1 LFQSGDIDRAYNY
14 MSCALE
20 DALFCNARLRTHEVS
35 LMMPIIDKA
44 YQHQTRTKQ
53 KILTIST
60 IVVSVLSLFFLIAIW
75 RVYRQMKKLALARK
89 ELAQVNDHLSNL
101 NNLLLENNNSLTEA
115 NLIKEEYIVKYMD
128 QCSLYIDK
136 MDEYRR
142 NLQKIA
148 ITGRMEDLILKIK
161 SKDFID
167 DELAEFYLNFDKTFI
182 QLFPDFVDK
191 LNKLLIP
198 NEQIQPKPGQILN
211 LELRIYAL
219 IRLGINDSV
228 KIASFLRCSTNTIY
242 NYRTRNRNNAIGD
255 RDSFEENVMQ
265 IGVLSR

>member
-1 LFQSGDIDRAYNY
+1 MPFIDN
-14 MSCALE
+14 
-20 DALFCNARLRTHEVS
+20 
-35 LMMPIIDKA
+35 A
-44 YQHQTRTKQ
+44 YQTVTKTRQ
-53 KILTIST
+53 RLLTIFV
-60 IVVSVLSLFFLIAIW
+60 IVVSALLVFLLLAIG
-75 RVYRQMKKLALARK
+75 RVYRQMKKLTLARK
-89 ELAQVNDHLSNL
+89 ELSLINDKLSEL
-101 NNLLLENNNSLTEA
+101 NDKLIKNNNSLTEA
-115 NLIKEEYIVKYMD
+115 NIIKEEYIVKYMD

-148 ITGRMEDLILKIK
+148 ITGKMEDLILKIK
-161 SKDFID
+161 SKDFIN

-191 LNKLLIP
+191 LNKLLIL
-198 NEQIQPKPGQILN
+198 NEQIQPKSGQILN

-242 NYRTRNRNNAIGD
+242 NYRTRNRNNALGD
-255 RDSFEENVMQ
+255 RDSFEENVTQ
-265 IGVLSR
+265 IGAIVR